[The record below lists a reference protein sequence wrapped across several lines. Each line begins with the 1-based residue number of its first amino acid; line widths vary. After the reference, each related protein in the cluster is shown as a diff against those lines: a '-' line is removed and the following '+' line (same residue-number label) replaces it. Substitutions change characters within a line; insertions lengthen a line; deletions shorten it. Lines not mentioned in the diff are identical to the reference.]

1 MVTLRTTR
9 ITRQR
14 RCTQIEETSTVEE
27 AILSVDGEIEVP
39 ADQAPP
45 DKLGIGPARI
55 PRAVFR
61 TTFPRLRGDSTSES
75 SADA

>member
-1 MVTLRTTR
+1 MTLRMTR
-9 ITRQR
+9 ITSQR
-14 RCTQIEETSTVEE
+14 RRTQIEETSTVEE
-27 AILSVDGEIEVP
+27 AVLSVNGEIELP
-39 ADQAPP
+39 DNQAPQ